1 MKYEK
6 LIAKVAMDELPAKS
20 YPIQAPT
27 IHPSVVPKG
36 ENAPVLFAQDSY
48 DYASAVYNG
57 QGFPGYSYLSQLA
70 TRAEY
75 RAFAAAMSTEL
86 TRKGIEF
93 TSKQDDDDERIA
105 QIEKEFDR
113 LKVMQALSCAAQHD
127 CYFGAS
133 HLYLD
138 IKDADITTPLVIDK
152 RTISQGS
159 LKGIKTVE
167 PIWTTPSAYNSN
179 DPTRPDFFRPTEW
192 FMLGKRIHASRL
204 LTITTRELPDILKPA
219 FNFGGISLSQL
230 AEPYV
235 DNWLRTRQSVADL
248 INNFSITVLA
258 TSMEQVL
265 QDDEEAGLN
274 LINRATLFTK
284 LKSNKGLML
293 LDKEREEI
301 AQVNT
306 PLSGLHELQA
316 QSQEHMCS
324 VSRIPTIILT
334 GISPSGLN
342 ASSEGEIRVFYD
354 WIAAQQEAYWRNPL
368 EIILAVVQLSL
379 FGEIDP
385 DIGFR
390 FVPLYQ
396 MSEAEEADIRLK
408 DSQTATNYVN
418 VGSIDPGEVREKL
431 ARDDNSGYSGLDLS
445 KEIVPP
451 MPDVPDDPAMD
462 SDFVES
468 EHPRDRDGRFTSG
481 FDSSAGKLGAAQLIS
496 SQDYLDDDKV
506 QEKRKNRD
514 YIVQISPEFEVDG
527 EKFRVIL
534 DGHHSLAAALEDE
547 VDPEFVEQNS
557 SDNDRIAILDR
568 GDIDEFLEA
577 VGQGDDY
584 RNRVTGKLA
593 F

>member
-6 LIAKVAMDELPAKS
+6 LIARIAADELPKKV
-20 YPIQAPT
+20 YPIQAPD
-27 IHPSVVPKG
+27 IHPRVVPK
-36 ENAPVLFAQDSY
+36 NAKAPVLFAQDSY
-48 DYASAVYNG
+48 DYASIAYCG

-75 RAFAAAMSTEL
+75 RAFASAMSTEL

-105 QIEKEFDR
+105 QIEKEFKR
-113 LKVMQALSCAAQHD
+113 LNVMQVLSCAAQHD
-127 CYFGAS
+127 CYFGAA
-133 HLYLD
+133 HIFLD
-138 IKDADITTPLVIDK
+138 IKDADINSPLVISK
-152 RTISQGS
+152 KTIARGS
-159 LKGIKTVE
+159 LKRITTIE
-167 PIWTTPSAYNSN
+167 PIWTTPSSYDSN
-179 DPTRPDFFRPTEW
+179 DPTRPDFFKPREW

-204 LTITTRELPDILKPA
+204 LTVTTRELPDVLKPA
-219 FNFGGISLSQL
+219 FNFGGMSLSQL

-235 DNWLRTRQSVADL
+235 DNWLRTRQSVSDL

-293 LDKEREEI
+293 LDKEREEL

-324 VSRIPTIILT
+324 VSRMPTIILT

-354 WIAAQQEAYWRNPL
+354 WIAAQQEAYWREPL
-368 EIILAVVQLSL
+368 EIILDVVQLSL

-385 DIGFR
+385 DISFR

-396 MSEAEEADIRLK
+396 MTEAEEADIRLK

-418 VGSIDPGEVREKL
+418 VGSIDSSEVREKL
-431 ARDDNSGYSGLDLS
+431 ARDEDSGYSGLDLT
-445 KEIVPP
+445 KEIYAPES
-451 MPDVPDDPAMD
+451 DP
-462 SDFVES
+462 FN
-468 EHPRDRDGRFTSG
+468 PR
-481 FDSSAGKLGAAQLIS
+481 
-496 SQDYLDDDKV
+496 
-506 QEKRKNRD
+506 
-514 YIVQISPEFEVDG
+514 
-527 EKFRVIL
+527 
-534 DGHHSLAAALEDE
+534 
-547 VDPEFVEQNS
+547 
-557 SDNDRIAILDR
+557 
-568 GDIDEFLEA
+568 
-577 VGQGDDY
+577 
-584 RNRVTGKLA
+584 
-593 F
+593 

>member
-6 LIAKVAMDELPAKS
+6 LIARVAMDELPAKS

-27 IHPSVVPKG
+27 IHPHVVPKG
-36 ENAPVLFAQDSY
+36 EKAPVIFAQDSY

-113 LKVMQALSCAAQHD
+113 LKVMQVLSCAAQHD

-152 RTISQGS
+152 RTIPQGS

-179 DPTRPDFFRPTEW
+179 DPTRPDFFKPTEW

-204 LTITTRELPDILKPA
+204 LTVITRELPDILKPA

-385 DIGFR
+385 DISFR

-408 DSQTATNYVN
+408 DSQTATAYVGI
-418 VGSIDPGEVREKL
+418 GSIDPGEVREKL

-451 MPDVPDDPAMD
+451 MTELPDDQNGE
-462 SDFVES
+462 SDA
-468 EHPRDRDGRFTSG
+468 R
-481 FDSSAGKLGAAQLIS
+481 
-496 SQDYLDDDKV
+496 
-506 QEKRKNRD
+506 
-514 YIVQISPEFEVDG
+514 
-527 EKFRVIL
+527 
-534 DGHHSLAAALEDE
+534 
-547 VDPEFVEQNS
+547 
-557 SDNDRIAILDR
+557 
-568 GDIDEFLEA
+568 
-577 VGQGDDY
+577 
-584 RNRVTGKLA
+584 
-593 F
+593 

>member
-451 MPDVPDDPAMD
+451 IPDEPAMD

-468 EHPRDRDGRFTSG
+468 EHPRDSDGKFSSG
-481 FDSSAGKLGAAQLIS
+481 FDSSAGKLGGAQLIS
-496 SQDYLDDDKV
+496 SQDYLDDDKI
-506 QEKRKNRD
+506 QEKRKSKD
-514 YIVQISPEFEVDG
+514 YVVQISPEFEVDG

-547 VDPEFVEQNS
+547 VSPEFVEQNP

-584 RNRVTGKLA
+584 RNRITGRLA